1 MKHDDPRLAGR
12 VLEGKLV
19 FGLVALIAMGIAAYA
34 VVDFILPAFAQI
46 EAAFHALPVS
56 KN

>member
-19 FGLVALIAMGIAAYA
+19 FAVVCLIAIGVGVGVITE
-34 VVDFILPAFAQI
+34 FILPAFAQI
-46 EAAFHALPVS
+46 DAAFDALA

>member
-19 FGLVALIAMGIAAYA
+19 FAVVCLIAIGVGVG
-34 VVDFILPAFAQI
+34 VVTEFILPAFAQI
-46 EAAFHALPVS
+46 GEAFNTVG